1 MWRFGSVWL
10 ALRASHMLMPSAGS
24 GPVLSTDAPAR
35 PAMDAQSRRRGQPV
49 LCAELA
55 NRVAYAEA
63 LLSGQGV
70 TTYQPGGLAAI
81 EVANLA
87 EEVLSMLT
95 RKEQAH
101 VA

>member
-1 MWRFGSVWL
+1 ML
-10 ALRASHMLMPSAGS
+10 A
-24 GPVLSTDAPAR
+24 PVLAHLSLREAGVGGLVVNRKDARTALGR
-35 PAMDAQSRRRGQPV
+35 SVREALEGNGQPV

-70 TTYQPGGLAAI
+70 TTYQPGGLAAL